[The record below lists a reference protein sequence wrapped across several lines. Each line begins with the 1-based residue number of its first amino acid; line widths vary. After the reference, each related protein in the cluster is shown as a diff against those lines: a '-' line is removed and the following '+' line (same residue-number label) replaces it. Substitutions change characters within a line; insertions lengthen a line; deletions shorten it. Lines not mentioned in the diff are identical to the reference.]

1 MLDEQPR
8 QVARPEP
15 KSIGQSID
23 AYPIKSPT
31 LDKNQSTLDG
41 RLGALPRRA
50 KRGCFGTTSEARAK
64 AGTLGSCRTLIE
76 RYIPR
81 KWRSRR
87 AYWPAIDA
95 CSFNPDE
102 HHPIPGGV
110 AAAKGV
116 ILSGE
121 FEHGPGIAAPVS
133 QIEVEAMTMS
143 ENDRCWPVATQQLLC
158 WRHATSDSLS
168 SQLTKRRGGRG
179 VIAFCKACG
188 DG

>member
-8 QVARPEP
+8 KVTRPEP

-23 AYPIKSPT
+23 AYPIKSST
-31 LDKNQSTLDG
+31 LDENQSTLDG
-41 RLGALPRRA
+41 RLGALPRGA
-50 KRGCFGTTSEARAK
+50 KRGCFWTTSETRTK
-64 AGTLGSCRTLIE
+64 AGTLGGCRTPIE
-76 RYIPR
+76 RYIASE
-81 KWRSRR
+81 WRSCR
-87 AYWPAIDA
+87 ADRPAVDA

-121 FEHGPGIAAPVS
+121 FEHGAGIAAPVS
-133 QIEVEAMTMS
+133 QIEVDVMTMS
-143 ENDRCWPVATQQLLC
+143 ENDRCRTAATQQLLC
-158 WRHATSDSLS
+158 WRHAISDSLS
-168 SQLTKRRGGRG
+168 SRLTKRRGGSG
-179 VIAFCKACG
+179 VIAFFKVCG

>member
-8 QVARPEP
+8 KVTRPEP

-31 LDKNQSTLDG
+31 LDKNQSALDG
-41 RLGALPRRA
+41 RFGALPRRA

-64 AGTLGSCRTLIE
+64 AGALGSCRTPIE
-76 RYIPR
+76 RYIAS

-87 AYWPAIDA
+87 AHGPAIDA
-95 CSFNPDE
+95 CSFYPDE

-121 FEHGPGIAAPVS
+121 FEHGSAIAAPVS
-133 QIEVEAMTMS
+133 QIEVDVMTMS
-143 ENDRCWPVATQQLLC
+143 ENDRCCQSVIGPD
-158 WRHATSDSLS
+158 RHWHA
-168 SQLTKRRGGRG
+168 
-179 VIAFCKACG
+179 
-188 DG
+188 

>member
-8 QVARPEP
+8 QMARPEP
-15 KSIGQSID
+15 KPIGQSID

-31 LDKNQSTLDG
+31 LDKNESTFDG
-41 RLGALPRRA
+41 RLGALPRGA
-50 KRGCFGTTSEARAK
+50 KRGCFWTTSETRTK
-64 AGTLGSCRTLIE
+64 AGTLGSCRTPIE
-76 RYIPR
+76 RYIAS

-87 AYWPAIDA
+87 AYRPAIDA
-95 CSFNPDE
+95 RSLNPDE

-133 QIEVEAMTMS
+133 QIELAAMTMS
-143 ENDRCWPVATQQLLC
+143 ENDRCWTL
-158 WRHATSDSLS
+158 
-168 SQLTKRRGGRG
+168 RRSNCFVGGMLYL
-179 VIAFCKACG
+179 IASHHG
-188 DG
+188 